1 MKALDTRAE
10 DYYVHMRDLAQ
21 KCICP
26 FSLRMEMVQVLD
38 QHELGVLK
46 EPIQAHSFFC
56 ILHIQKLLDE
66 LPLVVPFT
74 WEEDESSLQ
83 FILSK
88 CLSHMVKELW
98 DLCKQYR
105 GKGGFLPVW
114 RAFQLEIA
122 LEEAF
127 HGNPLSNLDIVYSS
141 ALGTSSHHDFSAT
154 HIRGFMALGPATGA
168 AIDNTPPPLSHW
180 TKHNLQVLQVQR
192 LFSLTCNMECK
203 PSVLDPSLVLL
214 LLQNIFRRNEK
225 IPLTELQATKCP
237 ETLKGHII
245 IS

>member
-1 MKALDTRAE
+1 MSHPHGRGVLGSYLNSTGARAVSFQSGE
-10 DYYVHMRDLAQ
+10 
-21 KCICP
+21 P
-26 FSLRMEMVQVLD
+26 FS
-38 QHELGVLK
+38 
-46 EPIQAHSFFC
+46 
-56 ILHIQKLLDE
+56 
-66 LPLVVPFT
+66 
-74 WEEDESSLQ
+74 
-83 FILSK
+83 
-88 CLSHMVKELW
+88 
-98 DLCKQYR
+98 
-105 GKGGFLPVW
+105 W

-180 TKHNLQVLQVQR
+180 TKDNLQVLQVQR